1 MSDGNGTPPA
11 RSNDTHRS
19 EQSHR
24 AEARRFLGTHMQ
36 QSMIR
41 GLADEERARAWLGIA
56 NEKYQDGEIGKGI
69 VKNIAERV
77 RYATQ
82 TANE

>member
-41 GLADEERARAWLGIA
+41 GLADEERARAWAGVA
-56 NEKYQDGEIGKGI
+56 YEKYDNGEIGQGI
-69 VKNIAERV
+69 YLNVVDKLKEAKEG
-77 RYATQ
+77 
-82 TANE
+82 

>member
-1 MSDGNGTPPA
+1 MSDRAPRGRKKSNGGDMT
-11 RSNDTHRS
+11 
-19 EQSHR
+19 HR

-41 GLADEERARAWLGIA
+41 GLADEERARAWLGVA